1 MYKLQTPSA
10 VGLGQG
16 PHWSRFT
23 STTLHVTGISLGAVS
38 AGLLACTLV
47 EALTTG
53 RDTAALAISALLA
66 GTAGGLLWYLT
77 RPGAMRKRQIF
88 ATVGWTWI
96 LTTVVGAVP
105 YVLAGTFAT
114 GALVSSSR

>member
-1 MYKLQTPSA
+1 MYKLRTPSA

-23 STTLHVTGISLGAVS
+23 STTLHVTGISLAAVS

-53 RDTAALAISALLA
+53 RDTAALAMSALLA
-66 GTAGGLLWYLT
+66 GTAGGLL
-77 RPGAMRKRQIF
+77 
-88 ATVGWTWI
+88 
-96 LTTVVGAVP
+96 
-105 YVLAGTFAT
+105 
-114 GALVSSSR
+114 